1 MFEIFGSDG
10 VMLPKL
16 ITLQEKD
23 EEEKLERGRERTEG
37 KCNRVKKKKIT
48 RDRD

>member
-16 ITLQEKD
+16 ITWQKKEMKKNWR
-23 EEEKLERGRERTEG
+23 EGERELKESVTE
-37 KCNRVKKKKIT
+37 
-48 RDRD
+48 